1 MIEYILKINTDFK
14 IELLLLNLLNCCLIT
29 EKKGKQPKIYSVN
42 KKTRRPLTYSFNHS
56 SYLTFVEKFIL
67 KIVEIHKSLSDIC

>member
-29 EKKGKQPKIYSVN
+29 KKKGKQITKNI
-42 KKTRRPLTYSFNHS
+42 
-56 SYLTFVEKFIL
+56 
-67 KIVEIHKSLSDIC
+67 